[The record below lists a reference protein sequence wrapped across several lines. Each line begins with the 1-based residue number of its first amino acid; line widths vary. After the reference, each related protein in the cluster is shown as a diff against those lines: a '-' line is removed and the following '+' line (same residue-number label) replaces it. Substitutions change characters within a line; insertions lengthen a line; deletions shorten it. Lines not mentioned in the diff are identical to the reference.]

1 MNPSAESLVQRRIRA
16 RELANPVSGAARI
29 VGLVVGS
36 AVAIGFAI
44 SCLWLWAVIL
54 VKHGQNPFELL
65 PFYSY
70 VIGIPVALYWVLELF
85 RGNLRA
91 RVIVS
96 KLRIGFAFGAGLSAA
111 TVVALIFILGV

>member
-16 RELANPVSGAARI
+16 RALANPVSGAARI
-29 VGLVVGS
+29 VGLIVG
-36 AVAIGFAI
+36 ALFAIGFAI

-54 VKHGQNPFELL
+54 VRHGQDPFEVL

-85 RGNLRA
+85 RGNSRS

-96 KLRIGFAFGAGLSAA
+96 KLRIGFAVGGGLSVA
-111 TVVALIFILGV
+111 TIVALIFTLGM